1 VHLTVREPEAELKL
15 TNGGKLAVFP
25 VGTGSAFTKKNYQ
38 NNYILIKGNEH
49 IMVDCG
55 TRTPEALAKLGRPVT
70 EIENFIITHSHA
82 DHIGGLEE
90 VILMGRY
97 VTKKK
102 PNIIITKEYEK
113 LLWNDSLKGGAAW
126 NESKAN
132 RFLTFGDYWTIHRP
146 KRIRALNR
154 EAWEIDYKGF
164 NIILFRTMHY
174 PDNAPDWRRS
184 AYSTGLIVDR
194 RFLFTGDTRFDREMI
209 EDINAKFPIEVIF
222 HDVQF
227 FPGGVHA
234 FFDDLCTL
242 PDEIRAKTWLM
253 HYPDNFETF
262 TDRIIERGFP
272 GFVRQQMIYE
282 F

>member
-1 VHLTVREPEAELKL
+1 MILREPEAELKL
-15 TNGGKLAVFP
+15 SNFGNLEVFP
-25 VGTGSAFTKKNYQ
+25 IGTGSAFTKKNYQ
-38 NNYILIKGNEH
+38 NNYLLIKGGEH

-55 TRTPEALAKLGRPVT
+55 TRTPEAMANLGRPIT

-97 VTKKK
+97 VTKRK

-126 NESKAN
+126 NESKGN
-132 RFLTFGDYWTIHRP
+132 HFLDFGDYWHVSRP
-146 KRIRALNR
+146 KKIRNLKR
-154 EAWEIDYKGF
+154 DAWEIDFKGF

-174 PDNAPDWRRS
+174 PDNAPTWKQS
-184 AYSTGLIVDR
+184 AFSTGLIIDK
-194 RFLFTGDTRFDREMI
+194 RFLFTGDTRYDPDMLLQI
-209 EDINAKFPIEVIF
+209 TKQYPIEVIF

-234 FFDDLCTL
+234 NFDDLAKL
-242 PDEIRAKTWLM
+242 PEEIKAKTWLM
-253 HYPDNFETF
+253 HYPDNWEIHEKK
-262 TDRIIERGFP
+262 IIEAGFP
-272 GFVRQQMIYE
+272 GFVKQQMRYE
-282 F
+282 L